1 MEINMTDDK
10 FVKDSE
16 DWDSGKFGTSLEH
29 AKLASPEVAGAVYEK
44 LGLQMISV
52 RLQQSLIEDLK
63 FIAKAHGVGYQ
74 PLIRDILTRF
84 AKSEKRRLMME
95 IIEQKRLEM
104 EVDSKP
110 ECVDPCPDYEEIKR
124 VA

>member
-1 MEINMTDDK
+1 MEIDMSDEK

-29 AKLASPEVAGAVYEK
+29 AKLASQETERAVFEK

-104 EVDSKP
+104 ELDKNP
-110 ECVDPCPDYEEIKR
+110 ETIDPCPDYEEIKR